1 MLNFFYSVITSI
13 FDVLIRKKSS
23 KNTCVMTANNNKKS
37 GNGIGVGAALGVAFG
52 SVYGNKYGNL
62 SQSIALGLAIGVA
75 IGAIFDGFIKKK

>member
-1 MLNFFYSVITSI
+1 MPRWDHNKTLVSI
-13 FDVLIRKKSS
+13 SIYKGFLLKSR
-23 KNTCVMTANNNKKS
+23 VMTANNNKKS

-75 IGAIFDGFIKKK
+75 VGAIFDGFIKKK